1 LSGAFGEGTIRIG
14 IFINGRTDPE
24 RLGGTMLRSHRA
36 LKLATAVLA
45 AVTLLGSATTQS
57 RAQTTGAVSLHIVKA
72 GFIVGV
78 GGGDGT
84 LLYQGRRYHLG
95 VGGVGVGSLGIA
107 AVDLRGT
114 ASNLRSPASISGSY
128 AGVGAGAAFIGGGH
142 VATVRNGNGVV
153 LRLRG
158 VQTGFQVSLGL
169 SGMTI
174 VLR

>member
-1 LSGAFGEGTIRIG
+1 
-14 IFINGRTDPE
+14 
-24 RLGGTMLRSHRA
+24 MLRSTHLLRFA
-36 LKLATAVLA
+36 TAALATA
-45 AVTLLGSATTQS
+45 TLLGIATPS
-57 RAQTTGAVSLHIVKA
+57 RAQTTGSVSLHIVKA

-78 GGGDGT
+78 GGGDGV
-84 LLYQGRRYHLG
+84 LLYHGRSYRLA

-128 AGVGAGAAFIGGGH
+128 QGVGAGAAFIAGGQ
-142 VATVRNGNGVV
+142 VATLRNGFGVV

-169 SGMTI
+169 AGMT
-174 VLR
+174 VALR

>member
-1 LSGAFGEGTIRIG
+1 
-14 IFINGRTDPE
+14 
-24 RLGGTMLRSHRA
+24 MLRSTRV
-36 LKLATAVLA
+36 LKLAA
-45 AVTLLGSATTQS
+45 AVVAAATLLGATTTRS
-57 RAQTTGAVSLHIVKA
+57 RAQTTGSVSLHIVKA
-72 GFIVGV
+72 GFVVGAA
-78 GGGDGT
+78 
-84 LLYQGRRYHLG
+84 
-95 VGGVGVGSLGIA
+95 GGVGVLLYHGRPYRLAVGGVSVGSIGIA

-128 AGVGAGAAFIGGGH
+128 GGVGAGAAFISGGQ

-169 SGMTI
+169 AGMTI